1 MNRVSATSELA
12 QQKDRNK
19 QDLHLHLLSLC
30 KTFEVK
36 NILDYLGEVFLPHRC
51 QRESERLLAKKKSDN
66 KVWSKGNFLTGSN
79 SFVLKGNKTLNQC

>member
-19 QDLHLHLLSLC
+19 QDLHLQLFSLFEERKKHSRLS
-30 KTFEVK
+30 
-36 NILDYLGEVFLPHRC
+36 GGGFLASSLP
-51 QRESERLLAKKKSDN
+51 ERVRDEKKSDN

-79 SFVLKGNKTLNQC
+79 SFVLKENKTLDQC